1 MWQRT
6 PPGSPTKRW
15 HVSFQFL
22 TASAAKNPTS
32 PNRKTQIPPG
42 RCRCRCI
49 DAVASETA
57 ANAAP
62 RPRDAVGAGEPT
74 AGRLGDSHC
83 EGRSSRR
90 RFASLRQQDSP
101 RCRILR
107 EAVAT
112 VLYWR
117 HWHRCSSG
125 PWRPR
130 APLLQGTLWWLRL
143 PPSCLVV
150 SSSTKDIEP
159 FQVFPKSDLRFDPE
173 IRILVSFCS
182 FRI

>member
-42 RCRCRCI
+42 RCRCI

-62 RPRDAVGAGEPT
+62 RPRDVVGAGEPA

-107 EAVAT
+107 EAVASGDGS
-112 VLYWR
+112 VLTTLASMLQWTLKAA
-117 HWHRCSSG
+117 CS
-125 PWRPR
+125 
-130 APLLQGTLWWLRL
+130 
-143 PPSCLVV
+143 PPSRYSLMAAA
-150 SSSTKDIEP
+150 SSIMPSCVIIN
-159 FQVFPKSDLRFDPE
+159 QRYWALSGVPKIRFK
-173 IRILVSFCS
+173 IRSRNQNTS
-182 FRI
+182 